1 MPYLGLV
8 PLSRATLLPQG
19 LVVSH
24 VVLMLSGMAVRISSA
39 RRLERNAE
47 RERLRVAAEMHT
59 LLEHQVAERTTALRT
74 ELQARRQA
82 ERKLNDML
90 SEQRSF
96 LAMVSHEFRTPL
108 AVMGMV
114 AHNIG
119 ARHEDNAATCA
130 DVARATRAN
139 QRLLGLVDA
148 CLNSEWLDSAEMRLR
163 LQWQDVSRL
172 LRESCE
178 QRRHASGRE
187 ITLTAPVQPVMSKV
201 DAALIQVVFDNLIG
215 NALKY
220 ARPDSPVL
228 LSVRRQPDGAV
239 EIAVADQGPGVP
251 PDEQAQVFERYYRSP
266 GVLSHS
272 GIGIGL
278 HIVKRIVTLH
288 DGTVWL
294 DARYREGARFV
305 VRLPP
310 SAS

>member
-8 PLSRATLLPQG
+8 PLGRATLLPQG

-39 RRLERNAE
+39 RRLERKAE
-47 RERLRVAAEMHT
+47 RERLRVAAEMHA

-82 ERKLNDML
+82 ERKLNEML

-96 LAMVSHEFRTPL
+96 LTMVSHEFRTPL

-114 AHNIG
+114 THNIG
-119 ARHEDNAATCA
+119 ARHEDNAATCE
-130 DVARATRAN
+130 DVARATRAS

-148 CLNSEWLDSAEMRLR
+148 CLNNEWLDSAEMRLR
-163 LQWQDVSRL
+163 LQWQDISRL

-187 ITLTAPVQPVMSKV
+187 ITLVAPTQPVMLKV

-228 LSVRRQPDGAV
+228 LSVQRQPGGAV
-239 EIAVADQGPGVP
+239 EIAVVDQGPGVP

-266 GVLSHS
+266 GALNHS

-288 DGTVWL
+288 GGTVWL

-305 VRLPP
+305 VRFPP
-310 SAS
+310 PVS